1 MLALTSTQERWS
13 CWWTDSGSLD
23 VR

>member
-13 CWWTDSGSLD
+13 CWWTDSGALD